1 MQVLVILG
9 IILAVLILLGQLR
22 LGVQLR
28 GSASG
33 ITVRVGLG
41 PVKFTVYPHKKSKP
55 MLRHKQSAPQKS
67 KKASFTSNGISWT
80 NVKRFLPLISQ
91 TAGQLKR
98 KIRIDVVYLDV
109 IVAAL
114 DPALAALSFGGINA
128 AIGML
133 WPLVEQNFNVKDRR
147 IRTAVDFD
155 RHQPEVEFYTAA
167 TLTLWQALFLAGGA
181 AIGLLKE
188 YSKEKREVSQATKQK
203 EAI

>member
-1 MQVLVILG
+1 M
-9 IILAVLILLGQLR
+9 
-22 LGVQLR
+22 
-28 GSASG
+28 
-33 ITVRVGLG
+33 
-41 PVKFTVYPHKKSKP
+41 
-55 MLRHKQSAPQKS
+55 
-67 KKASFTSNGISWT
+67 
-80 NVKRFLPLISQ
+80 PLISQ

-133 WPLVEQNFNVKDRR
+133 WPLVEQNFNVKGRR

-167 TLTLWQALFLAGGA
+167 TLTLWQALFLAGGT